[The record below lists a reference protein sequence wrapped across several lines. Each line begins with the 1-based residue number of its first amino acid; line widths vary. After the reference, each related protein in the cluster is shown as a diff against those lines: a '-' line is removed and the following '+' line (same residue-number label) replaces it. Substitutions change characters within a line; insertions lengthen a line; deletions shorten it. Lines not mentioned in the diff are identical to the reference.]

1 MEIEMLNAEK
11 KLVLKPVLLPAVSEL
26 ISEMTVTS
34 DSVVATIT
42 LKLNSGTRL
51 LRVDWGDDKSTR
63 IRLDRI
69 TSIYNSGLFTIL
81 GDGWFELR
89 HVYEPPSD
97 GSSFNTPILVK
108 ASSNTDVDF
117 KFSLLNIVP
126 RYRVHFADVYFRLID
141 SGDFG
146 EPHSEWSISM
156 NVRKYNSA
164 TYNTETLGSTASWRF
179 DAIPES
185 VLPSD
190 WYRLQNSGRST
201 EMVKGDYLFAAFNF
215 TETDLIWDDVFNT
228 GFTLDIQK
236 PTDGI
241 EMNDISNTF
250 TIRFYQQVK
259 LIQNIPNF
267 NPPIVH
273 S

>member
-1 MEIEMLNAEK
+1 MILEMQQAEK
-11 KLVLKPVLLPAVSEL
+11 KTVLTPVLLPAGSDL

-42 LKLNSGTRL
+42 IKLSTGTKL

-69 TSIYNSGLFTIL
+69 TNIYNSGLFNIL

-89 HVYEPPSD
+89 HVYEPPTD

-141 SGDFG
+141 TGDFG
-146 EPHSEWSISM
+146 EAHSEWSISM
-156 NVRKYNSA
+156 NVRKYNA
-164 TYNTETLGSTASWRF
+164 STTFYFCNYFFSNIVWCWCIMAKFHYITRT
-179 DAIPES
+179 
-185 VLPSD
+185 
-190 WYRLQNSGRST
+190 ST
-201 EMVKGDYLFAAFNF
+201 
-215 TETDLIWDDVFNT
+215 
-228 GFTLDIQK
+228 
-236 PTDGI
+236 
-241 EMNDISNTF
+241 
-250 TIRFYQQVK
+250 
-259 LIQNIPNF
+259 
-267 NPPIVH
+267 
-273 S
+273 